1 MDNGLGYINGSFVRF
16 DELRLH
22 VSDLGL
28 QRGYGIFD
36 YFREIDGKIYFL
48 EDYLER
54 FYTSAAGLALPV
66 PLDRQQ
72 LTDLIY
78 ILVRE
83 NNYRDSG
90 IKLLL
95 TGGNS
100 TDFQTPSVPNF
111 IVLNVPGQPSYPG
124 ANENGVKLLLHEFLR
139 YLPEVKTLYYLPLV
153 RLLPQMKAEGATDVL
168 FHFNGRISETSRSN
182 IFLVKHGRIITPGTG
197 VLKGIT
203 RKNLI
208 NILKGHIHVEERNV
222 SFQELMTCH
231 EAFITSTTR
240 HIHPVIQIGTQ
251 VIGSGNVGEVT
262 KKVMKLYE
270 QLF

>member
-1 MDNGLGYINGSFVRF
+1 MENGLGYINGKFVRY
-16 DELRLH
+16 DELKVH

-28 QRGYGIFD
+28 QRGFGIFD

-54 FYTSAAGLALPV
+54 FYTSAAGLSLP
-66 PLDRQQ
+66 LSLSRQQ
-72 LTDLIY
+72 LSDLIF

-83 NNYRDSG
+83 NKYRDSG
-90 IKLLL
+90 IKLIL
-95 TGGNS
+95 TGGPS
-100 TDFQTPSVPNF
+100 TDFQTPGEPNF
-111 IVLNVPGQPSYPG
+111 IVLNVPGAPSYPG
-124 ANENGVKLLLHEFLR
+124 SEENGVKLLLHEFLR
-139 YLPEVKTLYYLPLV
+139 YLPEIKTLFYLPLV

-197 VLKGIT
+197 ILKGIT

-208 NILKGHIHVEERNV
+208 QVLKGHIHVEERNV
-222 SFQELMTCH
+222 SLKELLTCH

-240 HIHPVIQIGTQ
+240 HVHPVVQVGSQ
-251 VIGSGNVGEVT
+251 VIGSGQVGEVT
-262 KKVMKLYE
+262 KKVISLYD